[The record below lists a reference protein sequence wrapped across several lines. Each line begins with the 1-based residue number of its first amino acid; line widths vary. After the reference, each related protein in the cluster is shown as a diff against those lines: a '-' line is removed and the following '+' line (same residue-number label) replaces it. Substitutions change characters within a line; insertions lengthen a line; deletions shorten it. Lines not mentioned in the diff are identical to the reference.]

1 MAADNLSKGLLEL
14 FSPFRV
20 QCGDTAC
27 TWPKELCNR
36 DREQFT
42 ICKGASPMTYL
53 QSNFDEHFKSLCN
66 NFTEE
71 IQPINSYSYAYLFYG
86 SITLNVLLLLLTM
99 CLVIRFVQMKQQ
111 KHTSSKETESENQ
124 VKKPGITRSMCEN
137 SEEKTCNTMH
147 PTEDS
152 GKLLLSS
159 SHNSYDLE
167 SQQCTC
173 CFSSTSTSTETKSV

>member
-1 MAADNLSKGLLEL
+1 MATDNLSKGLLEL
-14 FSPFRV
+14 FSPFSV

-27 TWPKELCNR
+27 TWPTEICNR
-36 DREQFT
+36 DRKQFT
-42 ICKGASPMTYL
+42 ICKGASPMTYI
-53 QSNFDEHFKSLCN
+53 QSNFDEHFKSLCR

-111 KHTSSKETESENQ
+111 KHTSSKEKESENQ
-124 VKKPGITRSMCEN
+124 VKKSGITSTMYLNR
-137 SEEKTCNTMH
+137 EEKTSNTMH

-167 SQQCTC
+167 SQQCSC
-173 CFSSTSTSTETKSV
+173 CSSATSTSTEPKSV